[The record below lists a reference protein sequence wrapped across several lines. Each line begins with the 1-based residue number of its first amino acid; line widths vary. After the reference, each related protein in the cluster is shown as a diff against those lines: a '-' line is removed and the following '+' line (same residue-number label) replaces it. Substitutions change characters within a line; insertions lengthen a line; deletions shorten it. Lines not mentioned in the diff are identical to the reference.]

1 VVAQLVRE
9 EGADADP
16 VELGLRGLPVL
27 DDDDLA
33 AALEPLEG
41 SDERER

>member
-16 VELGLRGLPVL
+16 VELGLRGLTVL